1 MLKRNL
7 KSPAREWVLKC
18 NGCRV
23 EHTFAGTLGFGPV
36 IDWVRTNGWKAR
48 SHSQIWEHL
57 CPTCQ
62 EAQVDEGYL
71 RRLHA

>member
-18 NGCRV
+18 NCCRR
-23 EHTFAGTLGFGPV
+23 EHTFAGTLQFDTV
-36 IDWVRTNGWKAR
+36 ITWVREHGWKAR
-48 SHSQIWEHL
+48 THSQIWEHL
-57 CPTCQ
+57 CSTCQ
-62 EAQVDEGYL
+62 KAQLDEHYQ